1 MKTLTKKGF
10 SSENSK
16 IRVYDKFGRLKSNI
30 SIKTINGQSIL
41 GTGNIIVSSGGGG
54 GSSNGYF
61 PQGW

>member
-1 MKTLTKKGF
+1 MKVITKKGF
-10 SSENSK
+10 ASESSK
-16 IRVYDKFGRLKSNI
+16 IKVYDKYGRLKSNI

-41 GTGNIIVSSGGGG
+41 GTGNITVSSSGGG

>member
-1 MKTLTKKGF
+1 MKTITKKGF

-16 IRVYDKFGRLKSNI
+16 IKVYDKYGRLKSNI

-41 GTGNIIVSSGGGG
+41 GSGNIVVAGSGG